1 VAQIIAIFKPP
12 FGMPTMSGN
21 GQRAEVRAVF
31 FDIGG
36 TLIHPDPSFAAL
48 LARVCRDHGLPVEP
62 SDAERAEPAVWA
74 RIAKRTD
81 AGRGFSLS
89 PDRSHGFWLWVYQ
102 VFIEELGYG
111 HLGRSDLPQRL
122 FNTFTRMESYRL
134 YDDARPTLARLR
146 SAGYTL
152 GVISNWEQWLGQL
165 MLHLEIASYFDVTIV
180 SGVAGFEKPDPR
192 IFLRALADTG
202 VGPEAAAHVGDSPHD
217 DVEGARRVGMLG
229 VLLDRSDRFAP
240 VIPKGGETNS
250 VTDGES
256 QPATPR
262 IQSLLELPGL
272 LGLPSTS

>member
-1 VAQIIAIFKPP
+1 
-12 FGMPTMSGN
+12 MSGN
-21 GQRAEVRAVF
+21 GKGPEVRAVF

-62 SDAERAEPAVWA
+62 RDAERAEPAVWA

-89 PDRSHGFWLWVYQ
+89 PDRSHGFWLWVYR
-102 VFIEELGYG
+102 VFLEELGYARLS
-111 HLGRSDLPQRL
+111 HSDLPQRL

-134 YDDARPTLARLR
+134 FDDAQPTLARLR
-146 SAGYTL
+146 DAGYTL
-152 GVISNWEQWLGQL
+152 GVISNWEQWLEQL
-165 MLHLEIASYFDVTIV
+165 MLHLDIAAYFDVTVV

-192 IFLRALADTG
+192 IFHRALAEVG
-202 VGPEAAAHVGDSPHD
+202 MGPETAAHVGDSPHD
-217 DVEGARRVGMLG
+217 DVEGAQGVGMLG

-240 VIPKGGETNS
+240 VIPKGSEPGTAPQ
-250 VTDGES
+250 GES
-256 QPATPR
+256 FAAFSVAPPTPR
-262 IQSLLELPGL
+262 IRSLLELPGL